1 MPIAPRNINEIE
13 ISTIITNANYLL
25 AAMSSASGFLPYHHV
40 DVAGA
45 IPTTAY
51 LPAAT
56 SLATAN
62 AILNLIKA
70 QHNLVHLPSAI
81 VPVGDYGPAGAHVSV
96 DTNLITAP
104 DAVITGVA
112 ITDLAQSI
120 ALWADIK
127 AKHNLHIAVG
137 AAVHPVADATNTIS
151 TNEPTTLGTL
161 YTATNAIRPIV
172 LAHWNACSPFLPIV
186 PQSA

>member
-1 MPIAPRNINEIE
+1 MPLAPRNLNELE
-13 ISTIITNANYLL
+13 LTAIITNGNYML
-25 AAMSSASGFLPYHHV
+25 AAMASASGFLPYHHV

-56 SLATAN
+56 TLATAN

-81 VPVGDYGPAGAHVSV
+81 APVGDFGPAGAHVSV

-104 DAVITGVA
+104 DATITGVA
-112 ITDLAQSI
+112 LDDLNAAI
-120 ALWADIK
+120 ALWVDIK
-127 AKHNLHIAVG
+127 AKHNLHIAVD
-137 AAVHPVADATNTIS
+137 ATVHPVKDTTNSIGT
-151 TNEPTTLGTL
+151 TAPTTLGTL
-161 YTATNAIRPIV
+161 YTATNAIRPII

-186 PQSA
+186 PVSG